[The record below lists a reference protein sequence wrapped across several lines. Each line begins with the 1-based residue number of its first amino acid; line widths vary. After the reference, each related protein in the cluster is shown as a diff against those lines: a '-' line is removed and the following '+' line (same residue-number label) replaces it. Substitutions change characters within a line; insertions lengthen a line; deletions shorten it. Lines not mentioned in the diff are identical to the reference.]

1 MRACDLLDRRLSRAD
16 GDRAHAGAVAMK
28 SGAGSEKY
36 ASNGESWVT
45 LKFRDGNR
53 SRKMRSTLTLA
64 GVSCTT
70 LGVLWTMC
78 YLYYG
83 RPELAFAF
91 VGLTAVGLLAL
102 GRRHQCDEASLS
114 LVAHGIFV
122 VVLVISIIDA
132 PIGTVPRSV
141 HTYFLTLAAGA
152 LFVFERSRSYR
163 ALVFPMACLAA
174 FVAFGSGELD
184 WLAPHA
190 SPPLRMRQLGAVSNL
205 ACAAGLLAAIL
216 HIYRNDVN
224 ARISLERELARAVG
238 NGEIEVLY
246 QPQVNA
252 SGSML
257 GAEALV
263 RWRHPSGKLLTPDKF
278 IPLAEE
284 SQLIR
289 EVGLEVLRQVCST
302 LRRWSHDPDL
312 RALVVAV
319 NVSPVQL
326 LDPNFV
332 AAVKQ
337 VITGE
342 GVAPASLEFELTES
356 ALYVDTAAV
365 RAKMHELKAF
375 GIGWALDDFGT
386 GFSSLAMLRTLP
398 VTKLKI
404 DRQFVNDAKA
414 DESSRRLLAKI
425 VEISEVMG
433 MVALAEGIEDAQQCE
448 MLSAM
453 GCRHFQGF
461 LFGRPQ
467 PAHDLERLAVL
478 QAATERNLSTGA
490 ADPPDPCP
498 DKR

>member
-1 MRACDLLDRRLSRAD
+1 
-16 GDRAHAGAVAMK
+16 MK
-28 SGAGSEKY
+28 SAASSEKHV
-36 ASNGESWVT
+36 SNGESWVS
-45 LKFRDGNR
+45 LKFRDSNR

-70 LGVLWTMC
+70 LGALWTVC

-83 RPELAFAF
+83 RPELALAF

-102 GRRHQCDEASLS
+102 CRRRHCDEASLS
-114 LVAHGIFV
+114 LVAHGVFV
-122 VVLVISIIDA
+122 VVLVISFIDA

-141 HTYFLTLAAGA
+141 HTFFLPLVAGA
-152 LFVFERSRSYR
+152 LFVFDRSRRYR
-163 ALVFPMACLAA
+163 ALVFPLACLGA

-184 WLAPHA
+184 WLAPA
-190 SPPLRMRQLGAVSNL
+190 SSPPLGMRRLGAISNM
-205 ACAAGLLAAIL
+205 ACAASLLAAIL

-246 QPQVNA
+246 QPQVSAN
-252 SGSML
+252 GSML

-289 EVGLEVLRQVCST
+289 DVGLEVLRQACST
-302 LRRWSHDPDL
+302 LRRWSHEQDL

-332 AAVKQ
+332 ASVKQ
-337 VITGE
+337 VITSE

-356 ALYVDTAAV
+356 ALYVDTAGV

-467 PAHDLERLAVL
+467 PAHDLERLAFL
-478 QAATERNLSTGA
+478 QAGTERNLMSGA
-490 ADPPDPCP
+490 ATRAPDAPPPSSA
-498 DKR
+498 R